1 MHSKIFK
8 QYSTQYASLPY
19 PTKASSFGGN
29 GCGCCACLHN
39 IIELA
44 LYSEMTPKELAPW
57 MVAQGFAVAGQGTKW
72 AGIPKTLKAFSL
84 DVTEHQTLDGAF
96 AKLDARKRNGL
107 PCQGVILF
115 RAGKR
120 GGITWTSSG
129 HYVSFNDYKVENNKH
144 YLYIKDSGPRD
155 HDGWYCY
162 ETQMKGLIPQFFS
175 SMSTSI
181 ATADPDV
188 KVVSVTRLTVDGVG
202 GEKTVKAL
210 QRFLWTF
217 EDGVIS
223 GQMREFTT
231 IAPAFKSYMISTG
244 GSTCIKALQKWLNL
258 SDPDGIFGPNTCKA
272 LQTKLKISP
281 DGIFGKVSM
290 KALQEFLNNELFGPE
305 EPKKEEKKEETT
317 TITFT
322 NAELVAYFANEFA
335 YKQNTSKA
343 NVKTGSPKKIYKT
356 ALDTVF
362 PNRKNWSAGPKKGA
376 SCDVFVA
383 TTLRFSGVDKKCPR
397 GIDIAYLTKTKSK
410 YEEVKVTAK
419 TIQDGDI
426 IINKSNGHICIH
438 VGGKIKEAASGGK
451 ELNYQGRF
459 YPKTTNT
466 LNERLKNAR
475 VFRVK

>member
-1 MHSKIFK
+1 MRSKIFK
-8 QYSTQYASLPY
+8 QYSTQYSSLPY

-44 LYSEMTPKELAPW
+44 IYSDLTPKDLAPW

-72 AGIPKTLKAFSL
+72 AGIPKTLKAYGL
-84 DVTEHQTLDGAF
+84 EVTEHQTLDGAF
-96 AKLDARKRNGL
+96 AKLDARKKKGL

-129 HYVSFNDYKVENNKH
+129 HYVSFNDYKAENGKH

-155 HDGWYCY
+155 HDGWFCY
-162 ETQMKGLIPQFFS
+162 ETQMRGLIPQFFS
-175 SMSTSI
+175 TISDAI
-181 ATADPDV
+181 ATADPV
-188 KVVSVTRLTVDGVG
+188 AKTITYKKLTVDGVG
-202 GEKTVKAL
+202 GEETVKAL
-210 QRFLWTF
+210 QRFLKTF

-223 GQMREFTT
+223 GQMKTFSTV
-231 IAPAFKSYMISTG
+231 APAFKSYMLGSG
-244 GSTCIKALQKWLNL
+244 GSTCIKALQKWLGL
-258 SDPDGIFGPNTCKA
+258 DGPDGIFGPNTCKA
-272 LQTKLKISP
+272 LQRKMGVSP
-281 DGIFGKVSM
+281 DGVFGKVSM
-290 KALQEFLNNELFGPE
+290 TALQKFLNDELFGPE
-305 EPKKEEKKEETT
+305 EPKKEEKKETT
-317 TITFT
+317 VKFT
-322 NAELVAYFANEFA
+322 NAELVTYFANEFA
-335 YKQNTSKA
+335 YKQNSSKA
-343 NVKTGSPKKIYKT
+343 RVNGGSPKAAYKT
-356 ALDTVF
+356 ALNAVF

-383 TTLRFSGVDKKCPR
+383 TVLRFSGVDKSCPR
-397 GIDIAYLTKTKSK
+397 GVDAAYLAKTTSK
-410 YEEVKVTAK
+410 YKEVKVTAK

-426 IINKSNGHICIH
+426 ICGNGHICIH

-451 ELNYQGRF
+451 ELDYKGRY

-466 LNERLKNAR
+466 LNARLKGAR